1 MIGSRKTG
9 VVLVCMA
16 AHAIGGCALVRRH
29 EGRATGDMLIAAGF
43 RPTPADTPEQ
53 QRRLRAM
60 PALTIVSET
69 TNGSTTYRFADPY
82 GCGCLYVG
90 GQKAYG
96 TYNQR
101 RLAKRVADQQLQD
114 VQEQNMIASES
125 AMSSWDWAAWND
137 GCPVGWWY

>member
-1 MIGSRKTG
+1 MRFGPILAMMGLCLAVAACNNPSRT
-9 VVLVCMA
+9 VASNEDMMA
-16 AHAIGGCALVRRH
+16 AS
-29 EGRATGDMLIAAGF
+29 GF
-43 RPTPADTPEQ
+43 KIVPVNTPAREAAFKNLPPHQFVRQTKDGRPIY
-53 QRRLRAM
+53 L
-60 PALTIVSET
+60 
-69 TNGSTTYRFADPY
+69 YADSSI
-82 GCGCLYVG
+82 CGCLYVG

-137 GCPVGWWY
+137 GFPVGWWY